1 LRRRLHFPTA
11 TPRIFAFST
20 EHLESLGFDRTSVPY
35 PIDPL
40 CNQKYSSIIMAS
52 FFDVSFDPGQF
63 VALIPTLMSVVGSV
77 NIARLVKRSP
87 SIKEGSYTKRIL
99 MGMSICEVVSCIAF
113 SAQSLFIPRESSHF
127 LWAIGNG
134 SALGLMMQFS
144 ISSYIF
150 SCFLSFIYLS
160 KIRLDYNTINR
171 DFVTRRIEPWM
182 GTLGL
187 CYPLM
192 TAFIGAAMQFYSNME
207 FLPSSEDSATSE
219 ATLSHLREISSRIG
233 HFLFPGYPIT
243 NLLAAVAF
251 NSFVIFA
258 FVWSPLGQKRSKD
271 WAPASQTNGVATA
284 AVLLTYVWT
293 AILRVFESND
303 ISHFSK
309 GALYPLILLQ
319 AVLLPALGLYNASA
333 WFEPRM
339 KRVQSLYPFE
349 STSWCLVRTLI
360 GDKMKPN
367 KIGSGH
373 SSDSFSLASRR
384 RCRF

>member
-1 LRRRLHFPTA
+1 
-11 TPRIFAFST
+11 
-20 EHLESLGFDRTSVPY
+20 
-35 PIDPL
+35 
-40 CNQKYSSIIMAS
+40 
-52 FFDVSFDPGQF
+52 
-63 VALIPTLMSVVGSV
+63 
-77 NIARLVKRSP
+77 
-87 SIKEGSYTKRIL
+87 

-160 KIRLDYNTINR
+160 KIRLDYNSTNR

-187 CYPLM
+187 CYPLV

-219 ATLSHLREISSRIG
+219 ETLSHLREISSRIG
-233 HFLFPGYPIT
+233 YLLFPGYPIT

-258 FVWSPLGQKRSKD
+258 FVWSPLGQKPSKQ
-271 WAPASQTNGVATA
+271 WTSTSQTNGVATA

-333 WFEPRM
+333 WFQPRM

-349 STSWCLVRTLI
+349 NNSWCLLRTLI

-367 KIGSGH
+367 KIESEH
-373 SSDSFSLASRR
+373 SSDSFSLVSRR